1 MSIRFYANIDYAVI
15 IFRFNVNVKFF
26 YSLKCECFCLHFE
39 ILIVKWNYQK
49 GANRLAQYETNYRV
63 PRKDLVTEMAKIL
76 DVNPIALYEPTIMNA
91 EELMETLFW
100 IDEFNPGMIKL
111 FQLETY
117 PGEKCNSSEDTA
129 VRYHDSDDWPV
140 HPPVGMWFN
149 YGVLNDFLKEW
160 TLRKEELKSGV
171 ITRDEYFE
179 WKINWP
185 QTCDDCGKYEPQ
197 KHWKKS

>member
-1 MSIRFYANIDYAVI
+1 MTIGDKIKKIRT
-15 IFRFNVNVKFF
+15 FRNMTQAE
-26 YSLKCECFCLHFE
+26 LGAALG
-39 ILIVKWNYQK
+39 WGDK

-129 VRYHDSDDWPV
+129 SAI
-140 HPPVGMWFN
+140 M
-149 YGVLNDFLKEW
+149 
-160 TLRKEELKSGV
+160 TLTTGQSIHLLA
-171 ITRDEYFE
+171 
-179 WKINWP
+179 
-185 QTCDDCGKYEPQ
+185 CGLIMGF
-197 KHWKKS
+197 SMIF

>member
-1 MSIRFYANIDYAVI
+1 
-15 IFRFNVNVKFF
+15 
-26 YSLKCECFCLHFE
+26 
-39 ILIVKWNYQK
+39 
-49 GANRLAQYETNYRV
+49 
-63 PRKDLVTEMAKIL
+63 
-76 DVNPIALYEPTIMNA
+76 MNA

-149 YGVLNDFLKEW
+149 YGILNDFLKEW
-160 TLRKEELKSGV
+160 TIRKEELKS
-171 ITRDEYFE
+171 
-179 WKINWP
+179 
-185 QTCDDCGKYEPQ
+185 
-197 KHWKKS
+197 S